1 MDGDG
6 VNDIVVGTNGN
17 DDGGNNRGAVHIMF
31 MNTDGSV
38 DSTVK
43 INDSTTNGPVL
54 GNNDF
59 WGRSIANIGDLNND
73 GVNDIVVG
81 AAGDDRCANNDN
93 NCWDSGAI
101 HIMFMNTDGSVDST
115 VEINDRTTNGPVL
128 DNGDSF
134 GISVANIGDLDGDG
148 VNDIAVGAKG
158 DDVAGANRGAVH
170 IVFMNTDGSVDSTV
184 KINDSTTNG
193 PTLSNQDKFGGSV
206 ADIGDL
212 NGDGVNDIAVGA
224 EESDCVSCTGNN
236 SGSAYI
242 MFMNTDGSVDSTVE
256 INDSTTNGPVII
268 ATDNFGNSIENI
280 GDLNGDG
287 VNEIAVGAQKDD
299 GSGTARG
306 AVYIMHM
313 NTDGSIDS
321 TVEINSSTTNGP
333 TLSDEDYF
341 GSSIANIGDLDGN
354 GVDDIAVGAQRDDMD
369 ENGDDDGGTNRG
381 ALHIL
386 FLK

>member
-1 MDGDG
+1 MC
-6 VNDIVVGTNGN
+6 I
-17 DDGGNNRGAVHIMF
+17 R
-31 MNTDGSV
+31 
-38 DSTVK
+38 DS
-43 INDSTTNGPVL
+43 
-54 GNNDF
+54 
-59 WGRSIANIGDLNND
+59 
-73 GVNDIVVG
+73 
-81 AAGDDRCANNDN
+81 
-93 NCWDSGAI
+93 
-101 HIMFMNTDGSVDST
+101 
-115 VEINDRTTNGPVL
+115 
-128 DNGDSF
+128 
-134 GISVANIGDLDGDG
+134 LDGDG

-212 NGDGVNDIAVGA
+212 NGDGVN
-224 EESDCVSCTGNN
+224 
-236 SGSAYI
+236 
-242 MFMNTDGSVDSTVE
+242 
-256 INDSTTNGPVII
+256 
-268 ATDNFGNSIENI
+268 
-280 GDLNGDG
+280 
-287 VNEIAVGAQKDD
+287 EIAVGAQKDD
-299 GSGTARG
+299 GSGTERG